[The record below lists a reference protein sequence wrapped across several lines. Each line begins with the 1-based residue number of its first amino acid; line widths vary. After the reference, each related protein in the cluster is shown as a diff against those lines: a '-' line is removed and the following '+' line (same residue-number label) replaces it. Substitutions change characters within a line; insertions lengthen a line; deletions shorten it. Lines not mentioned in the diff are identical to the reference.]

1 MTSPPQ
7 ARRPAPT
14 PSARTVAAPAAG
26 AVDPAD
32 ASALAGA
39 PLVEVAAGPDSEL
52 ATRLRLAV
60 TRLSRQLRQ
69 QAVGGLTASQL
80 AALAT
85 VERLGDPNLGE
96 LAAAEGVRP
105 PSMTRLVDGL
115 TAAGLVERVVDAE
128 DRRVARVRLTAEGRR
143 SLQRTRSAKTAYLA
157 RRLRRLPDDER
168 RALRQL
174 VALLEHLVEE
184 P

>member
-1 MTSPPQ
+1 MRVPTTSEPSRPLTSRPTSP
-7 ARRPAPT
+7 RHEPAPGT
-14 PSARTVAAPAAG
+14 G
-26 AVDPAD
+26 DP
-32 ASALAGA
+32 G
-39 PLVEVAAGPDSEL
+39 GGTEL

-85 VERLGDPNLGE
+85 AERLGAPTLGE

-105 PSMTRLVDGL
+105 PSMTRLVEGL
-115 TAAGLVERVVDAE
+115 TRAGLIERVVDPE
-128 DRRVARVRLTAEGRR
+128 DRRVARVRLTADGRR

-157 RRLRRLPDDER
+157 RRLRRLPEEDQV
-168 RALRQL
+168 ALGHL

>member
-1 MTSPPQ
+1 MRFPTTSDAPRPP
-7 ARRPAPT
+7 
-14 PSARTVAAPAAG
+14 AAPAS
-26 AVDPAD
+26 PA
-32 ASALAGA
+32 AEPPA
-39 PLVEVAAGPDSEL
+39 AAGDAGGGADTEL

-85 VERLGDPNLGE
+85 VERLGAPNLGE

-105 PSMTRLVDGL
+105 PSMTRLAEGL
-115 TAAGLVERVVDAE
+115 TGAGLIERVVDPE
-128 DRRVARVRLTAEGRR
+128 DRRVARVRLTTEGRR
-143 SLQRTRSAKTAYLA
+143 TLQRTRSAKTAYLA
-157 RRLRRLPDDER
+157 RRLRKLPAPDQE
-168 RALRQL
+168 ALGRL

>member
-1 MTSPPQ
+1 MG
-7 ARRPAPT
+7 RAPIT
-14 PSARTVAAPAAG
+14 T
-26 AVDPAD
+26 
-32 ASALAGA
+32 
-39 PLVEVAAGPDSEL
+39 ETTAGPEAEL

-80 AALAT
+80 AALAS
-85 VERLGDPNLGE
+85 VERLGSPSLGE

-105 PSMTRLVDGL
+105 PSMTRLVDSLAG
-115 TAAGLVERVVDAE
+115 AGLVARVVDAD
-128 DRRVARVRLTAEGRR
+128 DRRSARVRLTAEGRR

-157 RRLRRLPDDER
+157 RRLAGLPDAER
-168 RALRQL
+168 PMVRDL

-184 P
+184 Q